1 MHTEQ
6 EQNAVTLIGALAE
19 PVTHTHTKTGQAR
32 ALLTVA
38 GTRETRA
45 STGRPRTITWRHRVS
60 LISDATRTLENIEPG
75 DVIHVSGSLRSR
87 AVTQEDGRRRHTV
100 EVYARSVEPTHHPG
114 RVTRDDRGR
123 HHLTEA
129 FNKVVIEGHLA
140 RVMQLRYTDAGVAL
154 ALNALVNTNP
164 NPRDPAKPRTT
175 YIPINLWGDLAE
187 EHAHHHPG
195 TRLHI
200 EGLLLRRP
208 VTDPQGAITYRAV
221 VEATDAHLLPRT

>member
-19 PVTHTHTKTGQAR
+19 PITLTRTKNGAPRAFLNIAGARHTRT
-32 ALLTVA
+32 
-38 GTRETRA
+38 
-45 STGRPRTITWRHRVS
+45 SDGRPRTIRWRHRVS
-60 LISDATRTLENIEPG
+60 IAGTQVHDLTDLIPG
-75 DVIHVSGSLRSR
+75 DALHVTGTLRSR
-87 AVTQEDGRRRHTV
+87 AITQEDGRHRHKV
-100 EVYARSVEPTHHPG
+100 EVYASAIEPTHHPG

-129 FNKVVIEGHLA
+129 FNKVVIEGYLA